1 MAKQANLQ
9 GAIDKLRTS
18 NEKVLGEVN
27 DRSGEIAF
35 NTRTTKNLIGDML
48 DGMALDRQRGQD
60 EEETVAPAGGGR
72 DNGSPE
78 SKDSGGGFGIA
89 RMLAGLA
96 GAALGFVRGF
106 ISAFTRP
113 LMKALKSFK
122 KAFSSSNLGKTVTQF
137 GKNLSKQFKLFFKPL
152 VNTLKNIRIAFSEG
166 LKGNAKIVRGAMG
179 RMMNPV
185 KGFVGIFGRIGNLL
199 SPIVKDMKR
208 RIKVVRKSFGL
219 LRTGVSSVSGFFGR
233 IGSVFSRVGQ
243 GIKAAG
249 SALGSL
255 GNVFKGFFKVFATI
269 GRVVAFPITIIT
281 GLVGGFMN
289 MFKEGKESMA
299 KGDSFFKVFVNG
311 FYGFIEGAINA
322 VIMAPLDMLK
332 DGIGWI
338 AGKLGFENFEN
349 MLAGFSFSGLFS
361 GLIDGIKTMI
371 FGIADFFVQLVTD
384 PIGLFKKIG
393 AAIGGFMG
401 SIGESISGMFR
412 NLIDGVF
419 GFFTG
424 DEGMF
429 AKLGEGVANIKN
441 KFREFILGML
451 PERGSFAAKFVPDS
465 VYEWAGAT
473 PPPAEA
479 GAEPVAVADAQEATP
494 KVEMSK
500 EELQQQLVA
509 DKKELAYAIEAR
521 DDGTGSDM
529 DVEAAEMFVKMTEMQ
544 LAGIK
549 ELTTSNKDMNE
560 ARLEAIKT
568 NDTSKLEEVK
578 KKERRPRKSYEELQM
593 DRLAKMK
600 DQLERGEATFT
611 WSQAELDGADAASR
625 EWMLKDN
632 SEEGQANQLKELSK
646 SIAAKEKELEDYKLK
661 QAQKEVD
668 IAKYGS
674 AEGARLAKMSEADR
688 EKNLTRAREM
698 IAKSERGEEVLS
710 ANKRRAEALLAAD
723 ANRQSS
729 MIVAPSTNVV
739 NNSAPTTAVMNMN
752 MPATDALDL
761 SYGA

>member
-1 MAKQANLQ
+1 MAKQANIQ
-9 GAIDKLRTS
+9 GAIDKLRVS
-18 NEKVLGEVN
+18 NEKTLGEMN
-27 DRSGEIAF
+27 DRTGEIAF

-60 EEETVAPAGGGR
+60 EEETVSPAGSGG
-72 DNGSPE
+72 GSSSPE
-78 SKDSGGGFGIA
+78 SKDSGGGLGIA

-96 GAALGFVRGF
+96 GAALGFVSGF

-137 GKNLSKQFKLFFKPL
+137 GKNLSKQFKLFFRPL
-152 VNTLKNIRIAFSEG
+152 VNTLKNIRLAFSEG
-166 LKGNAKIVRGAMG
+166 LKGNAKVIRGAMG
-179 RMMNPV
+179 RMMSPV

-249 SALGSL
+249 NVLGGL

-269 GRVVAFPITIIT
+269 GRVIAFPITIIT

-349 MLAGFSFSGLFS
+349 MLAGFSFSGLFG
-361 GLIDGIKTMI
+361 GLIDGIKNMI
-371 FGIADFFVQLVTD
+371 FGIADFFIQLVTD

-393 AAIGGFMG
+393 AAISDFMG
-401 SIGESISGMFR
+401 SIGESISGMFSG
-412 NLIDGVF
+412 LIDGVF
-419 GFFTG
+419 GFFAG

-451 PERGSFAAKFVPDS
+451 PERGSFLEKFVPDS
-465 VYEWAGAT
+465 VYEWAGTTA
-473 PPPAEA
+473 PPAVA
-479 GAEPVAVADAQEATP
+479 GAEPVADAQGSPPE
-494 KVEMSK
+494 VEMTK
-500 EELQQQLVA
+500 EELEQQLVA
-509 DKKELAYAIEAR
+509 DKKDLADATKAR
-521 DDGTGSDM
+521 DEGTGSDL
-529 DVEAAEMFVKMTEMQ
+529 DVEKMQMFVDATEMQ
-544 LAGIK
+544 LAGLK
-549 ELTTSNKDMNE
+549 ELTTTNKDMNE

-568 NDTSKLEEVK
+568 NDTSKLDEAKLKPVKSFEEKESEKLDMLK
-578 KKERRPRKSYEELQM
+578 K
-593 DRLAKMK
+593 
-600 DQLERGEATFT
+600 QLESGEGFFK
-611 WSQAELDGADAASR
+611 WSEQEMASADADERAAM
-625 EWMLKDN
+625 EFDN
-632 SEEGQANQLKELSK
+632 SAKGQSEQLEQLRED
-646 SIAAKEKELEDYKLK
+646 IARKEKELSDFKLK
-661 QAQKEVD
+661 QEQRESDIQKF
-668 IAKYGS
+668 GS
-674 AEGARLAKMSEADR
+674 EEAGKLSRMSEADR

-698 IAKSERGEEVLS
+698 IASSQRGEEVL
-710 ANKRRAEALLAAD
+710 AINKRRAEALLAAESQ
-723 ANRQSS
+723 RQQA
-729 MIVAPSTNVV
+729 MIVAPSTSVV
-739 NNSAPTTAVMNMN
+739 NNTAPTTAVMNMN
-752 MPATDALDL
+752 MPATDALDQ
-761 SYGA
+761 SYGT

>member
-1 MAKQANLQ
+1 MAKQANIQ
-9 GAIDKLRTS
+9 GAIDKLRVS
-18 NEKVLGEVN
+18 NEKTLGEMN
-27 DRSGEIAF
+27 DRTGEIAF

-60 EEETVAPAGGGR
+60 EEETVSPAGSGGSS
-72 DNGSPE
+72 SPE
-78 SKDSGGGFGIA
+78 SKDSGGGLGIA

-96 GAALGFVRGF
+96 GAALGFVSGF

-122 KAFSSSNLGKTVTQF
+122 KAFSSSNLGKTITQF
-137 GKNLSKQFKLFFKPL
+137 GKNLSKQFKLFFQPL
-152 VNTLKNIRIAFSEG
+152 VNTLKNIRLAFANG
-166 LKGNAKIVRGAMG
+166 LKGNTKVIRGAMG

-199 SPIVKDMKR
+199 SPIVKDLKR
-208 RIKVVRKSFGL
+208 RIKVVRKSIGL

-233 IGSVFSRVGQ
+233 IGSVFSKVGQ
-243 GIKAAG
+243 GIKTAG
-249 SALGSL
+249 NALGSL
-255 GNVFKGFFKVFATI
+255 GSVFRGFFKVFATI

-361 GLIDGIKTMI
+361 GLIDGIKNMI

-393 AAIGGFMG
+393 AAIGNFMG
-401 SIGESISGMFR
+401 SIGESISGMFGK
-412 NLIDGVF
+412 LIDGVF

-451 PERGSFAAKFVPDS
+451 PERGSFLEKFVPDA
-465 VYEWAGAT
+465 VYEWAGTT
-473 PPPAEA
+473 PPPAGE
-479 GAEPVAVADAQEATP
+479 GAEPVASDTASAPEGTMTKENLEKQLIADKKDLADAQEA
-494 KVEMSK
+494 
-500 EELQQQLVA
+500 LDA
-509 DKKELAYAIEAR
+509 
-521 DDGTGSDM
+521 GTGDELE
-529 DVEAAEMFVKMTEMQ
+529 VEKMQMFVDATEAQ
-544 LAGIK
+544 LAGLK
-549 ELTTSNKDMNE
+549 ELTVTNKDLND
-560 ARLEAIKT
+560 AKLEAIKT
-568 NDTSKLEEVK
+568 GDTTKLEKEKAKLKPVK
-578 KKERRPRKSYEELQM
+578 SFEEKESERI
-593 DRLAKMK
+593 AGMK
-600 DQLERGEATFT
+600 DQLASGEGYFK
-611 WSQAELDGADAASR
+611 WSKEEMANASDAADRASM
-625 EWMLKDN
+625 EYDN
-632 SEEGQANQLKELSK
+632 SAEGQAEQLEVLRED
-646 SIAAKEKELEDYKLK
+646 IARKEKELSDFKLK
-661 QAQKEVD
+661 QAQKEAD
-668 IAKYGS
+668 ILKFGSEEAAKLS
-674 AEGARLAKMSEADR
+674 RMSEADR
-688 EKNLTRAREM
+688 EKNLARAREM
-698 IAKSERGEEVLS
+698 IASSQRGEEVL
-710 ANKRRAEALLAAD
+710 AINKRRAEALLAAD
-723 ANRQSS
+723 AQRQQA

-761 SYGA
+761 SYGT

>member
-18 NEKVLGEVN
+18 NEKVLGEMN

-78 SKDSGGGFGIA
+78 SKDSGGGLGIA

-96 GAALGFVRGF
+96 GAALGFVSGF

-122 KAFSSSNLGKTVTQF
+122 KAFSSSTLGKTVTQF

-179 RMMNPV
+179 KMMNPV

-243 GIKAAG
+243 GIKTAG
-249 SALGSL
+249 KALGSL

-289 MFKEGKESMA
+289 MFKEGKESLA

-361 GLIDGIKTMI
+361 GLIDGIKNMI

-393 AAIGGFMG
+393 AAIGDFMG

-451 PERGSFAAKFVPDS
+451 PERGSFLEKFVPDS
-465 VYEWAGAT
+465 VYEWAGTTA
-473 PPPAEA
+473 PPAEA
-479 GAEPVAVADAQEATP
+479 GAEPVADAQGATP
-494 KVEMSK
+494 EVEMTK
-500 EELQQQLVA
+500 EELQKQLVA
-509 DKKELAYAIEAR
+509 DKKDLADATQAR
-521 DDGTGSDM
+521 DDGTGSDLE
-529 DVEAAEMFVKMTEMQ
+529 VEKMQMFVDATEMQ
-544 LAGIK
+544 LAGLK

-611 WSQAELDGADAASR
+611 WSQAELEGADAESR
-625 EWMLKDN
+625 EWMMQDN

-661 QAQKEVD
+661 QAQKEMD

-674 AEGARLAKMSEADR
+674 AQGARLAKMSEADR

-698 IAKSERGEEVLS
+698 IAKSERGEEVL
-710 ANKRRAEALLAAD
+710 AINKRRAEALLAAD

-761 SYGA
+761 SYGT